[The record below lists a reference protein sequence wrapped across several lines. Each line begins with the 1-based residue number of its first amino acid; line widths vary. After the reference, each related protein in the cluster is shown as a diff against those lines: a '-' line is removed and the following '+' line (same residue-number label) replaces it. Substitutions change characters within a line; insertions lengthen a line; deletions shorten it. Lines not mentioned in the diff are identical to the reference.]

1 MYILCTRTHLSI
13 TVSTQTKARHESELK
28 VMELKTELSHSTSQ
42 LEKTKETEVT
52 LRAQLSFTQQVGV
65 IDKANL
71 NNPNIDYAISNI
83 SVSNVKA

>member
-1 MYILCTRTHLSI
+1 M
-13 TVSTQTKARHESELK
+13 STQTKARHESELK

-65 IDKANL
+65 INKANL
-71 NNPNIDYAISNI
+71 DYPNIDFAYP
-83 SVSNVKA
+83 NVKA